1 MTRALLDA
9 NVFLYALGA
18 EHPYREPCRGLL
30 VRLARGEIDGE
41 ISVEILQEVV
51 HVLRRRSRPAAT
63 DRARTIISSG
73 ITLHG
78 FDPADLTVALTLLDQ
93 HPGLA
98 ARDAVHAATALNRDL
113 KLIVST
119 DRAFDRIP
127 GLERIDPADPDR
139 LASS

>member
-1 MTRALLDA
+1 MTRALIDA

-30 VRLARGEIDGE
+30 ARLARGEIDGE

-51 HVLRRRSRPAAT
+51 HVLRRRSQSSAT

-73 ITLHG
+73 MTLHG
-78 FDPADLTVALTLLDQ
+78 FEPADLTLALTLLDE
-93 HPGLA
+93 HPGLG
-98 ARDAVHAATALNRDL
+98 ARDAVHAATALNREL
-113 KLIVST
+113 ELIVST

-127 GLERIDPADPDR
+127 GLERIDPADRDR
-139 LASS
+139 LTST